1 MKFILM
7 KKNLLPKAT
16 TCVYQKLI
24 INEENFVLI
33 NPTQFLAI
41 KKCLPSSYLKVLG
54 YVNQENED
62 VVYLFNLFKTI
73 QNGFF
78 VLEDGRS
85 ININEPIVLYVY
97 SISNLPA
104 LEELFLDTYVFC
116 FHDRCLYKISIS
128 DLIPYLTPYNKC
140 GELTNRQVIR

>member
-1 MKFILM
+1 MQFY
-7 KKNLLPKAT
+7 
-16 TCVYQKLI
+16 YQKLI

-97 SISNLPA
+97 SLSNLPA

-116 FHDRCLYKISIS
+116 FHDRCLYKISIV

>member
-1 MKFILM
+1 M

-33 NPTQFLAI
+33 NPVQFLAI
-41 KKCLPSSYLKVLG
+41 KKCLPASYLNVLG
-54 YVNQENED
+54 YVNDKNKD
-62 VVYLFNLFKTI
+62 VVYLFNLFKNI

-85 ININEPIVLYVY
+85 INIDEPIVLYVY
-97 SISNLPA
+97 SISNL
-104 LEELFLDTYVFC
+104 LGLRKLFFDTDLFC
-116 FHDRCLYKISIS
+116 FNDRCLYKIAIR
-128 DLIPYLTPYNKC
+128 DLIPYLTSYNKC
-140 GELTNRQVIR
+140 GELTNKQIIR